1 MKQDSER
8 EILIQGHMDN
18 KLDIKLH
25 KNSLVQKIKQWHL
38 GGAGWEQC
46 IWQENK
52 LEKESKIKQ
61 WSSKKLFFQIDT

>member
-25 KNSLVQKIKQWHL
+25 KNSLVQKIKQWNL
-38 GGAGWEQC
+38 GGAG
-46 IWQENK
+46 
-52 LEKESKIKQ
+52 ESNVYDKKINWKKKAKIKQ
-61 WSSKKLFFQIDT
+61 

>member
-8 EILIQGHMDN
+8 EILIQDHMDN

-38 GGAGWEQC
+38 WGAG
-46 IWQENK
+46 ENNVYDK
-52 LEKESKIKQ
+52 KIN
-61 WSSKKLFFQIDT
+61 W